1 MSMDG
6 VHDAIEWLKA
16 ARARYGW
23 TTTEAAERI
32 VEQARRSG
40 DDMSLT
46 QQAVSNFE
54 NANTKSVPRWMRYA
68 RMLVDR
74 LETGEE
80 DRKSG
85 LSEEQRHRL
94 SLIERADAGQLAEI
108 ASFLDR
114 SQSFP
119 AHLPIERLGL
129 VPIQSIDLAFGM
141 GGTFTDVPIETEV
154 MHFPAAWVES
164 ITLTPPAMLTFARGR
179 GDSMVPT
186 LQDGDMVLID
196 RSQRTIREQDA
207 IWALTLGDI
216 GMIKRLRIRGAAV
229 SILSDNSNVPTDEAH
244 ADEINVVGRVI
255 FIGRR
260 T

>member
-1 MSMDG
+1 MTVVGDRLRLAMADRKVDQPALAEG
-6 VHDAIEWLKA
+6 VGCTQGAISQILTGSTLRSRFLPDIAQYLHVPLEWLKGQGTDDVPA
-16 ARARYGW
+16 EGEPLV
-23 TTTEAAERI
+23 TTPEALA
-32 VEQARRSG
+32 
-40 DDMSLT
+40 
-46 QQAVSNFE
+46 QQLN
-54 NANTKSVPRWMRYA
+54 
-68 RMLVDR
+68 
-74 LETGEE
+74 
-80 DRKSG
+80 
-85 LSEEQRHRL
+85 
-94 SLIERADAGQLAEI
+94 
-108 ASFLDR
+108 
-114 SQSFP
+114 
-119 AHLPIERLGL
+119 L
-129 VPIQSIDLAFGM
+129 VPIQAIDLAFGM

-164 ITLTPPAMLTFARGR
+164 ITLTPPALLTFARGR